1 MPKPLLVRS
10 SFLAVQRILNGG
22 EAKFGFAVSVLF
34 LSPWPWLP
42 SLSSPHICALIFQQS
57 ALRKWSDKFIHATLY
72 LPDKIKYSISK
83 VYLQHTRWKEELS
96 GCEILGHGA
105 GKCRTYFGRGP
116 LLGDS
121 EIILC
126 MRLPSEKIFSGWKYQ
141 KPEISSRGEI
151 LLHYKQCKGKT
162 TLVFT
167 TFPPGP
173 GIGLCNMDVQCLL
186 LECLF
191 IQSSEERIIIMKFQT
206 VILTQ
211 GYKQSDFSGWSQRGH
226 SGVYAIVCE
235 WLVFSRGKIF
245 TYCPFHVVLL
255 CSQPNLIPSWTFY
268 WFCKFQNLMHKFWDT
283 QAVELELT

>member
-42 SLSSPHICALIFQQS
+42 SLSSPNICALIFQQP

-72 LPDKIKYSISK
+72 LPDKIKYSVSK
-83 VYLQHTRWKEELS
+83 VYLQHTRWKKELS
-96 GCEILGHGA
+96 GCEILDHGA

-167 TFPPGP
+167 TFPPRAWYRTMQHGCSMSPSGMPFHSVFRRENYNNEIPNRHSYP
-173 GIGLCNMDVQCLL
+173 GV
-186 LECLF
+186 
-191 IQSSEERIIIMKFQT
+191 QT
-206 VILTQ
+206 VWFFGMITERT
-211 GYKQSDFSGWSQRGH
+211 FR
-226 SGVYAIVCE
+226 C
-235 WLVFSRGKIF
+235 
-245 TYCPFHVVLL
+245 L
-255 CSQPNLIPSWTFY
+255 CYSLW
-268 WFCKFQNLMHKFWDT
+268 
-283 QAVELELT
+283 